1 MNDYRPDWIG
11 AIGAGIA
18 ALISF
23 AIANAL
29 VKRPRNQTKFYLI
42 FVTFVCVL
50 AFAIREALRLFG
62 I

>member
-1 MNDYRPDWIG
+1 MDAYRPDWLG

-23 AIANAL
+23 AIAKGVTN
-29 VKRPRNQTKFYLI
+29 RTRNPTVFYAVLAAG
-42 FVTFVCVL
+42 TFVL
-50 AFAIREALRLFG
+50 SLAIRELLRFFG